1 MKTQKNEYSIINK
14 ILFKTLE
21 KTSGV
26 IASQETD
33 ILNVLKN
40 ILNFTNNEI
49 EKHEISYNLTL
60 KQLLKEV
67 KIFEFLEDT
76 LSFIFKL
83 FFDELNK
90 DEMKIIESEYKKFT
104 NSLENIRAVIQ
115 TCTEIEV
122 NKIDEF
128 KKPN

>member
-14 ILFKTLE
+14 ILFQTLE